1 MEQIDLRFFKE
12 PPELTVEA
20 RLQIDALAPLSMV
33 AAQPGAYYRSQPA
46 PTPFMLYGLLEN
58 ALGWHLSETVRRQVM
73 DGLKKSTKKAAKKNK
88 VWADSPW
95 VADKPVG
102 SPEIGFVSLLQYHVL
117 FGGLEEPVLVDTF
130 DDLWSQ
136 QLRDTG
142 RSFFGGSRH
151 YDASLSS
158 LMTREVQGEVEF
170 GDRAEHKY
178 YTDDALQS
186 LPAGAKIQYKSVRSR
201 FPHYYVSPTVR
212 EYVVPRSPYRFRLR
226 TTPTVS
232 ALLMAACNDP
242 AAPLYVGSNDG
253 WVDVSYEEL

>member
-1 MEQIDLRFFKE
+1 MLK
-12 PPELTVEA
+12 
-20 RLQIDALAPLSMV
+20 IDALAPLSMV

-46 PTPFMLYGLLEN
+46 PTDFMLYGVLEN
-58 ALGWHLSETVRRQVM
+58 ALGWHLSATPRKQVI
-73 DGLKKSTKKAAKKNK
+73 DDLKKLAKKVAK
-88 VWADSPW
+88 KSKGWAESPW
-95 VADKPVG
+95 IGGKPVG
-102 SPEIGFVSLLQYHVL
+102 SPEIGFVSLLQYHVA
-117 FGGLEEPVLVDTF
+117 FEGPHVFPAVDTF

-151 YDASLSS
+151 YDASLSG
-158 LMTREVQGEVEF
+158 LMTRQRRGEVEF
-170 GDRAEHKY
+170 GDRAEHESF
-178 YTDDALQS
+178 TDDALQHA
-186 LPAGAKIQYKSVRSR
+186 PEGAKIQYKSVRGK

-212 EYVVPRSPYRFRLR
+212 EYVIPRSPYLFRLR

-232 ALLMAACNDP
+232 ALLKDAFNDP

>member
-1 MEQIDLRFFKE
+1 MEQIDLRFFTE
-12 PPELTVEA
+12 PPELTITA
-20 RLQIDALAPLSMV
+20 MLQIDALAPLSMV

-46 PTPFMLYGLLEN
+46 PTDFMLYGLLEN
-58 ALGWHLSETVRRQVM
+58 ALGWHLSDTPRKQVM
-73 DGLKKSTKKAAKKNK
+73 DDLKKLAKKAAKKNK
-88 VWADSPW
+88 TWDESSW
-95 VADKPVG
+95 IVAKPVG

-117 FGGLEEPVLVDTF
+117 FEGPHVFPAVDTF

-158 LMTREVQGEVEF
+158 LMTRQRRGEVEF
-170 GDRAEHKY
+170 GDRAEHESL
-178 YTDDALQS
+178 TDEALQQA
-186 LPAGAKIQYKSVRSR
+186 PEGAKIQYKSVRSR

-212 EYVVPRSPYRFRLR
+212 EYVIPKSPYLFRLR
-226 TTPTVS
+226 TTPVVS
-232 ALLMAACNDP
+232 ALLKNAFNDP

-253 WVDVSYEEL
+253 WVDVKYEEL